1 MWVAAIAV
9 MLLAI
14 AGLLYF
20 RFGRTTAE
28 VPRVEPPAAKPSA
41 AAPVFEN
48 APPPP
53 PPAEPDAEK
62 ADGPSTKKS
71 LGGGG
76 CSAVCEG
83 QVTPALNN
91 ALRAVAQSAQG
102 CYERALR
109 QNTTLSGKVVVAV
122 KVRGNGASC
131 GASLVQDGL
140 GDTSVASCVLQKFR
154 SGIFAPPVGGCADVR
169 VPISFKPNTP

>member
-1 MWVAAIAV
+1 

-20 RFGRTTAE
+20 RFGRTKAE
-28 VPRVEPPAAKPSA
+28 VARVEPLAAKPSA
-41 AAPVFEN
+41 PGPVFEN

-53 PPAEPDAEK
+53 PPLEPDSGNAEGTS
-62 ADGPSTKKS
+62 AKKS
-71 LGGGG
+71 VSGGG
-76 CSAVCEG
+76 CSSTCEG
-83 QVTPALNN
+83 QETPALNN
-91 ALRAVAQSAQG
+91 ALRAVAQSARG

-109 QNTTLSGKVVVAV
+109 QNTTLSGKLVVAV

-131 GASLVQDGL
+131 GASLVQDSL

-154 SGIFAPPVGGCADVR
+154 SGTFAAPVGGCVDVR

>member
-1 MWVAAIAV
+1 
-9 MLLAI
+9 MLVAI

-20 RFGRTTAE
+20 RFGRKEAE
-28 VPRVEPPAAKPSA
+28 VAKVNLPAASA
-41 AAPVFEN
+41 SAEAPIFEN

-53 PPAEPDAEK
+53 PPLEPDAGK
-62 ADGPSTKKS
+62 AEGPSTKKA
-71 LGGGG
+71 LAGGS
-76 CSAVCEG
+76 CSAVCDG

-131 GASLVQDGL
+131 GASVVQDGL
-140 GDTSVASCVLQKFR
+140 GDTSVTTCVLQKFR
-154 SGIFAPPVGGCADVR
+154 SATFAPPVGGCADVR
-169 VPISFKPNTP
+169 VPISFKPKTP